1 MARKFT
7 RKMKG
12 GDLNIDNVKTT
23 IGQLKDDVIRI
34 SNDIEKL
41 GKDLELNGV
50 HEVVTEEVTPEVDVL
65 LENNNDLLTIQ
76 ENDTNNEITGS
87 PKTNLS
93 DIKSFELSFKG
104 NKITIGK
111 LEDLIKF
118 KKNVD
123 NYSDK
128 YKNAYDKF
136 YRILNNNKD
145 LDEETIKSRFQ
156 NFLNN
161 NEKTIFELLR
171 PLTIQERQKNNKNT
185 SGWTFG
191 GRKTKKNQRKS
202 RKHNKSRK

>member
-1 MARKFT
+1 MGRKFT

-12 GDLNIDNVKTT
+12 GDVNIDDVKST

-41 GKDLELNGV
+41 GKDLELNV
-50 HEVVTEEVTPEVDVL
+50 VPEVVTEEVNPEVDVL

-76 ENDTNNEITGS
+76 ENDTNNEINGS
-87 PKTNLS
+87 PKINLS

-118 KKNVD
+118 KQNVPSSS
-123 NYSDK
+123 NK
-128 YKNAYDKF
+128 YKDAYDKF

-161 NEKTIFELLR
+161 NEQTIFELLR
-171 PLTIQERQKNNKNT
+171 PLTIQERQQNNKNT

-191 GRKTKKNQRKS
+191 GRKTKKNKRKS